1 MAVKSCVICNK
12 IYMATEHLNHHMVS
26 HHGLG
31 LEKGDSRGQ
40 QNDAQGRLSGQ
51 ERTEPNELKQQET
64 NQPVVAVVKCKY
76 CGETLQADQALG
88 HFYTAHPG
96 EKIEYERDD
105 GANT

>member
-40 QNDAQGRLSGQ
+40 QNDAQGRLPGQ
-51 ERTEPNELKQQET
+51 ERKEPSELKQQET
-64 NQPVVAVVKCKY
+64 NQPVVVVKCKY
-76 CGETLQADQALG
+76 CGETLQADHAVER
-88 HFYTAHPG
+88 FYTAHPG
-96 EKIEYERDD
+96 EKIEYDRED